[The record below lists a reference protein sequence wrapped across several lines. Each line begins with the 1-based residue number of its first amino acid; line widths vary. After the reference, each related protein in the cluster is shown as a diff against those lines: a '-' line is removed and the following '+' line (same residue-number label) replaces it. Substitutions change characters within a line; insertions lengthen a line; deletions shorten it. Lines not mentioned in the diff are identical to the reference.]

1 MDSLGFRF
9 LIKIYTVVEVVII
22 RNFRRIFCISRL
34 CRLYIRIRISFFKTF
49 RIFCIISYR
58 YYFVNRIVSFIIEIR
73 KFSVYI
79 R

>member
-34 CRLYIRIRISFFKTF
+34 CRLYIRIRISFFKMF

-58 YYFVNRIVSFIIEIR
+58 YYFINRIVSFIIEIR